1 LYEQNKINMHQFQD
15 TLDEDIADNGGLR
28 KAFRAFRRAWPRVGL
43 NATLPNLTSFTP
55 DQLFFLGYATVGIT
69 AQLSWIDVNSF
80 TAKSP
85 FLS

>member
-1 LYEQNKINMHQFQD
+1 MRQFQD

-28 KAFRAFRRAWPRVGL
+28 KAYRAFRRAWPRAGL

-55 DQLFFLGYATVGIT
+55 DQLFFLGYATVSIT
-69 AQLSWIDVNSF
+69 VQLTWFDVNWFSV
-80 TAKSP
+80 KSL